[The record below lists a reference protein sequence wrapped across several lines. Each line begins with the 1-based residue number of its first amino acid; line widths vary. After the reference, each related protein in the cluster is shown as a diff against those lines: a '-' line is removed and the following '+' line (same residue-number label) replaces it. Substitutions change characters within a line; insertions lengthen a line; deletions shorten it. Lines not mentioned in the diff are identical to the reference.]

1 MTLRNVFGAVV
12 ISIAL
17 SGCFGAYQVSPSDPL
32 GVGGLKP
39 TQEDKDAGLVG
50 IAPGFN
56 LKDYEIIAV
65 ERIPVAKSEIED
77 AGDQR
82 FADTMAAFYQSE
94 VVRRLRET
102 GLFSR
107 VVNLSETDFPTGA
120 GKALR
125 LHGTITRLD
134 RGSQAARYLV
144 GFGAGSTRAQ
154 TEMHFADAESG
165 RVVIVTA
172 DRRLGSMGLFGGD
185 DEEFLRESFNNM
197 ARDLAKFLTRL
208 TKGEGQAAL
217 VVKTSQPTA
226 ATLTPAAPGT
236 TAGPSAGLK
245 ALVGTWT
252 GTMTGGAELRVRH
265 DVTYRIFEEG
275 GEIRWEGRRRWA
287 TGESVGSGTVALSE
301 DGVVLTGQRRE
312 SRSSRVFPVA
322 LTLTRRGR
330 TLEATVLGSD
340 NRVYFIVVTRNQ

>member
-217 VVKTSQPTA
+217 ASGAANADNANVAGKWLGTVTTGTFGGGSVDLELNLVQSDKKVSGTIAVRNRPFNPKNWDGPITGAVSGRSVTVEYWTPESRKVV
-226 ATLTPAAPGT
+226 ATLTLAADGMLNGPGRVEGTLT
-236 TAGPSAGLK
+236 TAEFKLQKSK
-245 ALVGTWT
+245 
-252 GTMTGGAELRVRH
+252 
-265 DVTYRIFEEG
+265 
-275 GEIRWEGRRRWA
+275 
-287 TGESVGSGTVALSE
+287 
-301 DGVVLTGQRRE
+301 
-312 SRSSRVFPVA
+312 
-322 LTLTRRGR
+322 
-330 TLEATVLGSD
+330 
-340 NRVYFIVVTRNQ
+340 